1 MNGYVPIV
9 KDFLD
14 KLKRDNVGAYAAQ
27 ATLFIIMSVIPFLLV
42 LSSLLRY
49 TPITE
54 EMILNGIHKF
64 TPGSVSPMIVSII
77 DETYKNSAK
86 LLVPAVIIAV
96 YSSAKA
102 VQSLRYGLNI
112 IYDIPETRNW
122 FVLRFRAM
130 LDTMLLILVMIVM
143 LLLLVFGR
151 KIQEMLVQ
159 HAPIISKVT
168 ELILK
173 MRMVLIFIMLIAV
186 FCFIYKFLPNRKATF
201 RSQLVGAVGCTAAWY
216 VFSFGL
222 SIYVDFFQGFS
233 LYGSLTTLLLI
244 MFWLSICMYIFMVC
258 GEVNSRFEVLWRQ
271 IKEANLRNKREK
283 ERKREEQLRA
293 ELEAKEQKMMEA
305 RKNKIDSSNEEEL

>member
-1 MNGYVPIV
+1 MSGYIPIV
-9 KDFLD
+9 KDFLS

-27 ATLFIIMSVIPFLLV
+27 ATLFIIMSVLPFLLV
-42 LSSLLRY
+42 LSSLIRY
-49 TPITE
+49 TPVTE
-54 EMILNGIHKF
+54 SMILNGIHKF
-64 TPGSVSPMIVSII
+64 MPGSISPLFVSVI

-86 LLVPAVIIAV
+86 LLVPAIIIAI

-130 LDTMLLILVMIVM
+130 LDTLLLILVMIVL

-151 KIQEMLVQ
+151 KIQGILVQ
-159 HAPIISKVT
+159 HAPIVSKVT
-168 ELILK
+168 EIILK
-173 MRMVLIFIMLIAV
+173 MRMVVIFIMLIAV
-186 FCFIYKFLPNRKATF
+186 FCFIYKFLPNRKATY
-201 RSQLVGAVGCTAAWY
+201 RSQLIGAVGCAAAWY

-222 SIYVDFFQGFS
+222 SIYVNFFQGFS

-271 IKEANLRNKREK
+271 IKETNLRNKREK
-283 ERKREEQLRA
+283 ERKREAQLRA
-293 ELEAKEQKMMEA
+293 ELEEKE
-305 RKNKIDSSNEEEL
+305 RKIRTSKDRKFNTKK